1 MSGAG
6 GATAARLLIHA
17 SSDIPVDT
25 PRVPAREAA
34 RHELSKPMY
43 HENDPN
49 LLQRGLDRLWEW
61 LGDLF
66 SEVSNTAPGGPLG
79 LIVLVLVVIGLAAA
93 LWWRLGTPQRST
105 RPADALFDDS
115 PRSAAEHRTAA
126 EAHAAAHRW
135 DEAVQERMRAIVR
148 SLEERAL
155 LDPRPGRTAD
165 EVAAEAGRSLPTH
178 ALPLRAAAQEF
189 DAITYGG
196 RNTGRQAY
204 LIVRDLDLDL
214 ENAKPLLTTP
224 AQGAA
229 E

>member
-1 MSGAG
+1 MTGAG
-6 GATAARLLIHA
+6 GATTARLLIHA

-49 LLQRGLDRLWEW
+49 LLQRGLDRLWGW

-66 SEVSNTAPGGPLG
+66 SAASNTAPGGPLG
-79 LIVLVLVVIGLAAA
+79 LIVLLLIVIALAAA
-93 LWWRLGTPQRST
+93 LWWRLGTPQHT
-105 RPADALFDDS
+105 ARPTDALFGDS

-165 EVAAEAGRSLPTH
+165 EAATEAGHSLPAH
-178 ALPLRAAAQEF
+178 ALPLRAAAREF
-189 DAITYGG
+189 DAIMYGG
-196 RNTGRQAY
+196 RNTDQQAY
-204 LIVRDLDLDL
+204 LMLRDLDLDL
-214 ENAKPLLTTP
+214 ENAKPLLPAP